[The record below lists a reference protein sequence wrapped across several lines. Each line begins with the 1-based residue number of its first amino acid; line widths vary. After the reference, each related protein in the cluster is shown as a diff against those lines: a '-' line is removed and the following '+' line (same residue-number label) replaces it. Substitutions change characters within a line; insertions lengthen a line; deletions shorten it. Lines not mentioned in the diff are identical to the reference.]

1 MPEGR
6 QGAPRT
12 EQEVY
17 DSLELAV
24 EEIGREN
31 VRALAA
37 AAVGRTDVRPRLAGG
52 MPYGVRRYLQ
62 AVLAG
67 RRDGIR
73 ARESLSPGVRRV
85 LEATF
90 RRDDG

>member
-6 QGAPRT
+6 QAQT
-12 EQEVY
+12 EQEVL

-24 EEIGREN
+24 EELGREN

-37 AAVGRTDVRPRLAGG
+37 AAAGFTNVRPRLEGG
-52 MPYGVRRYLQ
+52 MPYGVRRWLQ

-67 RRDGIR
+67 RRDGLR
-73 ARESLSPGVRRV
+73 VPESLSPGVRQV
-85 LEATF
+85 LERVF
-90 RRDDG
+90 GRGDG